1 MGMVTKGKG
10 PVESSINACFVV
22 FVGFRYRIAEEKIE
36 DGPGVQK
43 LYFFFRGRHPL
54 SFVFK

>member
-1 MGMVTKGKG
+1 VYR
-10 PVESSINACFVV
+10 VHACFVV